1 MKIWVDADACPKPV
15 RAILI
20 RTVERLRINLVFVSN
35 QFHRIPQSEFV
46 KALQVPGG
54 FDVADEHIINEVKD
68 SDLVITSDIPLA
80 SAVIRKN
87 AFVLSPYGK
96 FYSADNINN
105 ALTVRNLKMELKSA
119 GHEIGGQSPFTQK
132 DREKFANQLDGFL
145 RRMKTDMER

>member
-20 RTVERLRINLVFVSN
+20 RTADRLKINLVFVSN
-35 QFHRIPQSEFV
+35 QFHRIPESGFV
-46 KALQVPGG
+46 KTLQVPGG
-54 FDVADEHIINEVKD
+54 FDVADEYIINEVSV

-80 SAVIRKN
+80 SVIVQKN
-87 AFVLSPYGK
+87 AFVLTPYGK

-105 ALTVRNLKMELKSA
+105 ALSVRNLKMELKSA
-119 GHEIGGQSPFTQK
+119 GHEIGGQSSFSQK

-145 RRMKTDMER
+145 RRMKTNIE